1 MEHSVTISSY
11 HPEDEYQVLEDDED
25 NQNNEADAHQQRQE
39 PWSMK
44 EFLLDETNIDNLA
57 ESIMPELAQP
67 ESSDPYA
74 LHLPEEQK

>member
-11 HPEDEYQVLEDDED
+11 HPEFEYQVLEDED
-25 NQNNEADAHQQRQE
+25 DQNIEAVDHEQRQE

-57 ESIMPELAQP
+57 ESIMPELVQP
-67 ESSDPYA
+67 ESSDPFA